1 MMTRHLRTAA
11 IFGVVGLFCSS
22 ALAQDDGTDESASEN
37 TDQGS
42 DALDDV
48 FAGDS
53 NSETGDEGMSE
64 VEGEGAAAPADN
76 VSAAPQYSS
85 PAPASDSAA
94 SDVSTEEVSGEGVD
108 GFFDD
113 VRLSVGTGPM
123 PINSLTA
130 GVAGLGTRLYKPHDK
145 GLLFAGLS
153 HVGGNIAEYDEGE
166 RDERWVNG
174 VRGTALSGGYR
185 LEKGVGSE
193 AKAIPYGLVGGM
205 LMMSST
211 KDGSPDDGYY
221 KTNVNLLGAMG
232 GVGIDAALTPV
243 LSLGAEFGGVAMI
256 GFGSRTNRDGDVT
269 GKNSESVL
277 STYAAVQATV
287 RR

>member
-1 MMTRHLRTAA
+1 MLTRNRRIA
-11 IFGVVGLFCSS
+11 ILIAGIGLTCSPV
-22 ALAQDDGTDESASEN
+22 LAQDDTDEAAAGE
-37 TDQGS
+37 TTQG
-42 DALDDV
+42 DNALDDV
-48 FAGDS
+48 FA
-53 NSETGDEGMSE
+53 NDEGTGASAVDE
-64 VEGEGAAAPADN
+64 QVPQGEEAPLAPAAVSPAIPDN
-76 VSAAPQYSS
+76 APAPPVQ
-85 PAPASDSAA
+85 PAPAAPGIADAA
-94 SDVSTEEVSGEGVD
+94 TSGSE

-123 PINSLTA
+123 PINTLTA

-185 LEKGVGSE
+185 FENGVGSD

-205 LMMSST
+205 LLVSGT
-211 KDGSPDDGYY
+211 KDGTPDDGYW
-221 KTNVNLLGAMG
+221 KTSVNLLGAMG

-243 LSLGAEFGGVAMI
+243 LSLGAEFGGIALF
-256 GFGSRTNRDGDVT
+256 GFGKTKNRDGDLT
-269 GKNSESVL
+269 GKNSESIL